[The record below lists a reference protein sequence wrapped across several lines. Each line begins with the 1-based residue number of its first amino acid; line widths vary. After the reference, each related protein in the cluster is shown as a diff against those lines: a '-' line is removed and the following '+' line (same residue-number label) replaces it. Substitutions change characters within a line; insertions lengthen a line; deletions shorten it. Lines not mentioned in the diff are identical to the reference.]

1 MKFISKSDALG
12 KIKASRGKI
21 FTASVIKRSNGER
34 REMNCRLGVSKYV
47 TGEGLKFDPA
57 KKNLITVYD
66 MQKNGYRMLN
76 IDGLEELRIEGEEY
90 TIENNT

>member
-34 REMNCRLGVSKYV
+34 REMNCRLGVSKYI